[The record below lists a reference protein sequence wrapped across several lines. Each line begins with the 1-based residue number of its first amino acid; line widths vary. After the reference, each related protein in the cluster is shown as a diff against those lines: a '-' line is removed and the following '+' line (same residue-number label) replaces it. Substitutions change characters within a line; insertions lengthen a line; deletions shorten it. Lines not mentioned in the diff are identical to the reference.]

1 MFGGNL
7 MKIAISTESTL
18 DLPKELCKQYDIN
31 VIPFS
36 VLLGEKS
43 GLDGDITPEMIF
55 DYVDKTGVLPRT
67 SAINEYQYDKYFS
80 KLLRNYDV
88 VIHISL
94 SSGIS
99 SSCANAEHAASIID
113 NVYVIDSQSLS
124 SGIALLAIYARKLAD
139 KGLEPEEIVKKV
151 TKRIPYVQASFV
163 INSLNYLYK
172 GGRCSGISKFAA
184 ALFRIKPQI
193 IVKDGKMQPQKK
205 YHGRNE
211 SCVMQY
217 CKDTLEEF
225 NNPDK
230 SIAFVTHSHAT
241 PEMAKVAIDA
251 LKKAG
256 FKTIYETIAQA
267 TITSHCGPK
276 TLGILYINDGLKE
289 E

>member
-1 MFGGNL
+1 

-18 DLPKELCKQYDIN
+18 DLPKELQKKYDIN
-31 VIPFS
+31 VVPFT
-36 VLLGEKS
+36 VILGDKS
-43 GLDGDITPEMIF
+43 GFDGDITPLEIF
-55 DYVDKTGVLPRT
+55 DYVDKTGVLPKT
-67 SAINEYQYDKYFS
+67 SAVNEFQFDEHFT
-80 KLLRNYDV
+80 KLLRNHDA

-99 SSCANAEHAASIID
+99 SACENAKHIASIMK

-124 SGIALLAIYARKLAD
+124 TGIALLAIYARKLAD
-139 KGLEPEEIVKKV
+139 QGLAPEEIVEKV
-151 TKRIPYVQASFV
+151 EARVPYVQASFV

-172 GGRCSGISKFAA
+172 GGRCSGLARFSA

-193 IVKDGKMQPQKK
+193 IVKDGKMTPQKK

-211 SCVMQY
+211 ACVENY

-225 NNPDK
+225 NNPDL

-241 PEMAKVAIDA
+241 PEMVKIAHDL
-251 LKKAG
+251 LKQRG
-256 FKTIYETIAQA
+256 FKTIYDTTAQA

-276 TLGILYINDGLKE
+276 TLGILFINDGMKE
-289 E
+289 